1 MRQRIM
7 IDKETPF
14 QGALDFSYMQD
25 APAGKF
31 GHVYVKE
38 GHFYFENGRQ
48 VRFFGFNFP
57 ARANMPDHKTAEIL
71 SARLASMGVNVV
83 RVHAVDAAS
92 GEKGWSTNPKYSILD
107 DKEGSGRLNERGLE
121 RLDYWLYQLKIH
133 GIYLHIDLLVGR
145 RFLAAQNLDYPM
157 DLPMSKSSSHFNERL
172 IQLQEEY
179 AIRYLTHVNQYTGLT
194 LAEDPAVMTVQICN
208 EDSVFFDSKTA
219 REHPAVAAYK
229 KELQRRFNAFLL
241 AKYDTR
247 KNLKKAWSYWENGRY
262 ITGLEEDE
270 DPQKGNVRCPEI
282 GNYCQNVNDSF
293 YKELQESRLETTGRY
308 ADFTQFE
315 MELNQNYYQ
324 RMINLLRS
332 IPVKAPIAT
341 GCLLAGA
348 ADIYSHLSA
357 EVMENNAYF
366 NHPLGSNLDF
376 EGILVPDLRDYVSTD
391 PMTQTFPEMEHR
403 SNITVQASIAA
414 VEKRPMIL
422 SEWNEYGLQ
431 LFHSPA
437 YLMTTAYACLN
448 DWDGLII
455 YCYHTDDHLRP
466 EAADKIL
473 DVMDCYSDPSLMLQF
488 GMLAKVFR
496 NGLINA
502 SPVTAHLVYRHE
514 DLLRLPYTYR
524 MPTAY
529 FPLVMRFRSV
539 FLEPGE
545 QYEGNAQVAVSAGF
559 VAGGDYTKAQH
570 AILYRHS
577 DDLDAFAQRQ
587 IPKNSSGEIFYTAY
601 RKNAIIVNCKDSRYH
616 GEAYLN
622 DQFLCIEDIDKLTEG
637 NDYSLFAELVNMA
650 LKKWG
655 ILPKTTGLGESGEI
669 ISQTGEL
676 FFNPHKGYFRVN
688 TPHFQ
693 SYAGRNSGK
702 IVLSEQICIKGTNRS
717 LLVSSLSLDGHP
729 LERSTHYLL
738 LIIGESGLD
747 QTTYHPVDFRI
758 TEVRRKG
765 NRFVEILDGTV
776 EIRTLNKCVVY
787 SLTPNGQR
795 QKIPIKQTIHTEKEN
810 SHEICFSVPSPLLE
824 ILIL

>member
-1 MRQRIM
+1 MRQKITM
-7 IDKETPF
+7 DKGTPF
-14 QGALDFSYMQD
+14 QGALDFSYLQD
-25 APAGKF
+25 APAGKY
-31 GHVYVKE
+31 GHVNVKE
-38 GHFYFENGRQ
+38 GHFYFENGKQ

-57 ARANMPDHKTAEIL
+57 ARANMPDHETAEVL
-71 SARLASMGVNVV
+71 AARLATMGVNVV
-83 RVHAVDAAS
+83 RVHAVDACT
-92 GEKGWSTNPKYSILD
+92 GEKGWSTDPEYSILD
-107 DKEGSGRLNERGLE
+107 YKEGNAELNENGLE

-157 DLPMSKSSSHFNERL
+157 DLSMSKSSSHFNERL
-172 IQLQEEY
+172 IQLQEQY
-179 AIRYLTHVNQYTGLT
+179 AIRYLTHVNRYTGLT
-194 LAEDPAVMTVQICN
+194 LAEDPAVMTIQICN
-208 EDSVFFDSKTA
+208 EDSVFFDSKAA

-229 KELQRRFNAFLL
+229 EELQRRFNAFLL

-247 KNLKKAWSYWENGRY
+247 ENLKNAWTFQKNGCS
-262 ITGLEEDE
+262 ITGLEEGE
-270 DPQKGNVRCPEI
+270 DPKKGSVRCPET
-282 GNYCQNVNDSF
+282 GNYCQNVNDLL
-293 YKELQESRLETTGRY
+293 YEEIQESCLESPGRY

-315 MELNQNYYQ
+315 IELNQNYYR
-324 RMINLLRS
+324 RMISLLRS

-348 ADIYSHLSA
+348 ADIYSHLDA

-366 NHPLGSNLDF
+366 NHPLGGNSSF
-376 EGILVPDLRDYVSTD
+376 EGILVPDLRDYVTTD

-414 VEKRPMIL
+414 VENRPMLL

-466 EAADKIL
+466 EAADAVL
-473 DVMDCYSDPSLMLQF
+473 DIMDCYSDPSLMLQF
-488 GMLAKVFR
+488 GMLAKVYR
-496 NGLINA
+496 DGLINV
-502 SPVTAHLVYRHE
+502 SPVTAHLVYRQE

-539 FLEPGE
+539 FLGPGE
-545 QYEGNAQVAVSAGF
+545 RYEGDAQVAVSAGF

-570 AILYRHS
+570 AILYQHS
-577 DDLDAFAQRQ
+577 DDLDAFGRRQ
-587 IPKNSSGEIFYTAY
+587 IPQNRSEENFYAAYQKDAEIIE
-601 RKNAIIVNCKDSRYH
+601 RKDVRNYGDVC
-616 GEAYLN
+616 LN
-622 DQFLCIEDIDKLTEG
+622 DRFSCIEQIDRLTEG
-637 NDYSLFAELVNMA
+637 NDYSMFAKLADQA

-655 ILPKTTGLGESGEI
+655 ILSETTGLGKEGEI

-676 FFNPHKGYFRVN
+676 CFHPHKGYFRVN
-688 TPHFQ
+688 TPYFMA
-693 SYAGRNSGK
+693 YAGRNDGR
-702 IVLSEQICIKGTNRS
+702 IVLSDRICIRGSNRS
-717 LLVSSLSLDGHP
+717 LLVSALALDGLP
-729 LERSTHYLL
+729 LERSAHYLL
-738 LIIGESGLD
+738 LVFGESGLD
-747 QTTYHPVDFRI
+747 QTTYHPVDSGI

-776 EIRTLNKCVVY
+776 ELRTSDECTVY
-787 SLTPNGQR
+787 SLDTNGQR
-795 QKIPIKQTIHTEKEN
+795 QNIPVEQVIHVGKDGCR
-810 SHEICFSVPSPLLE
+810 EIHFSAPSPILE
-824 ILIL
+824 ILTC